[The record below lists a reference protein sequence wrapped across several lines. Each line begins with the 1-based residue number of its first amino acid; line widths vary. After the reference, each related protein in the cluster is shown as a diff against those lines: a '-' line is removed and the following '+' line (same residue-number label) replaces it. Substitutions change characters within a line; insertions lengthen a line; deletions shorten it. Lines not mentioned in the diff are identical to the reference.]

1 MAGKA
6 KEQTRVTMS
15 VQISDQLRRKI
26 DELPRRPGVYLMK
39 DARKEVIYVGKAKD
53 LRARV
58 RSYFQESGEDW
69 RLICRRIGQVEDVDV
84 VVTASEKEALLLES
98 NFIKQFRPRYNVN
111 FRDDKSFVSI
121 KIDRTEP
128 WPRPVVTRRLEDEDA
143 LYFGPYASARAARK
157 TMKVL
162 QDVFPLR
169 RCSIRQCR
177 RRERPC
183 LYGEMGKC
191 AAPCCSDVSEEEYDH
206 IIEQVV
212 MFLKGRADDLLDDL
226 REQMERAAEELNYEK
241 AAAIRDRIRAVRETL
256 ETQHVADS
264 AADVDRDVFGIC
276 TLDRYVS
283 TAVLFVR
290 DGNVRDVASY
300 RFPAELDSEEA
311 IFRSFL
317 NQFYAANRF
326 VPEEV
331 LVPVETGDAEVLE
344 SWLSEKKGRRVRIIH
359 PQRGPKRRLIELANR
374 NARQAERAAT
384 SAEERRRLE
393 MESLQRILD
402 LSELPRNIECFD
414 ISTTQGREAVGS
426 MVVFREGEPDKS
438 SYRRYRIR
446 DIEGQDDFAMME
458 QVFRRRYGRMVEED
472 SEPPE
477 LVLVDG
483 GKGQLGVAL
492 KVLGELGVEA
502 PDVAALA
509 KARTAGGRQ
518 VRAERVFLPA
528 PERNTVQDGPIEVP
542 EDSYGFRLVTRV
554 RDEAHRFAVQYHR
567 RLRRKSSM
575 ESPLTDIPGI
585 GEKKAR
591 RLMDHFGGLNKVKR
605 ATEEEL
611 KAVPGISDALA
622 AVIVEHFAAARAK
635 NS

>member
-1 MAGKA
+1 MAV
-6 KEQTRVTMS
+6 R
-15 VQISDQLRRKI
+15 ISDKLRGKI
-26 DELPRRPGVYLMK
+26 DQLPRKPGVYLMK

-58 RSYFQESGEDW
+58 RSYFQEGGEDW
-69 RLICRRIGQVEDVDV
+69 RLISRRIAQVEDVDV
-84 VVTASEKEALLLES
+84 VVTASEKEALLLEN
-98 NFIKQFRPRYNVN
+98 NFIKQFRPRYNVY

-128 WPRPVVTRRLEDEDA
+128 WPRPVVTRRLDDENA
-143 LYFGPYASARAARK
+143 LYFGPYAGARAARK
-157 TMKVL
+157 TMKAL

-177 RRERPC
+177 ERERPC

-191 AAPCCSDVSEEEYDH
+191 AAPCCSGISEEEYEQIVD
-206 IIEQVV
+206 QVV
-212 MFLKGRADDLLDDL
+212 MFLKGRADDLLEDL
-226 REQMERAAEELNYEK
+226 REQMDRAAREMNFEK
-241 AAAIRDRIRAVRETL
+241 AAVIRDRIRAVQATL

-264 AADVDRDVFGIC
+264 AADADRDVFGIC

-283 TAVLFVR
+283 IAVLLVR

-344 SWLSEKKGRRVRIIH
+344 SWLSGKKGRRVRILR
-359 PQRGPKRRLIELANR
+359 PRRGSKRRLIELASR

-402 LSELPRNIECFD
+402 LTEMPRNIECFD

-426 MVVFREGEPDKS
+426 MVVFRDGEPDKS

-446 DIEGQDDFAMME
+446 DIEGQNDFAMME
-458 QVFRRRYGRMVEED
+458 QVLRRRYGRLVEENG
-472 SEPPE
+472 EPPE

-492 KVLGELGVEA
+492 RVLGKLGVEA
-502 PDVAALA
+502 PDMAALA
-509 KARTAGGRQ
+509 KARTVAGRQ

-528 PERNTVQDGPIEVP
+528 PGRDGVQDRPVEVP

-575 ESPLTDIPGI
+575 KSPLTEIPGI
-585 GEKKAR
+585 GKKKSR
-591 RLMDHFGGLNKVKR
+591 RLMDHFGGLNKVRR
-605 ATEEEL
+605 AREKEL

-622 AVIVEHFAAARAK
+622 AAIIEHFARA
-635 NS
+635 NADHS